1 MAWLV
6 PFEELTLPQQQAV
19 EAAADES
26 QLLIG
31 GPGAGKTVV
40 LAHRLKK
47 LLDEDN
53 EVHLFAYTKSVTEY
67 IQSDL
72 EALRIAEHV
81 STIDA
86 WAKRWFQENIN
97 KRVPTKKAPEKK
109 RPTKRSKGTR
119 SSKGKEIPDFDAII
133 RAVTEKLKEANV
145 YEYHHVL
152 MDEGQDLDSLRVA
165 LLKEMSNAFTV
176 AADDKQFL
184 FTDGTQLQHLQ
195 SELNLANHSLLPTY
209 RCCEFISKV
218 AARFLNDRH
227 AAEFVAQ
234 TQGYSDNA
242 RQVAWKSTDDHDEEM
257 DALAQ
262 AIQVSQNQGDTT
274 LAILAP
280 TNRAAYGIRKSLEER
295 GVDCGQYES
304 APWKPPLDLSKPVIL
319 TYHSAKGLTVD
330 AVFLPCL
337 KPQGFGHFKTD
348 AEKMRTLF
356 VGITRATSYAW
367 LGGPGTV
374 SESTKA
380 AIEAAAAAGG
390 IFRY

>member
-6 PFEELTLPQQQAV
+6 PFEDLTLPQQQAV
-19 EAAADES
+19 EADAEES

-40 LAHRLKK
+40 LAHRLKR
-47 LLDEDN
+47 LLDDDN

-67 IQSDL
+67 IQNDL
-72 EALRIAEHV
+72 EALRIAGNV
-81 STIDA
+81 STIDS
-86 WAKRWFQENIN
+86 WAKKWFQANIRSPVPQDGN
-97 KRVPTKKAPEKK
+97 K
-109 RPTKRSKGTR
+109 
-119 SSKGKEIPDFDAII
+119 PDFDAII
-133 RAVTEKLKEANV
+133 TAVTQELRGAD
-145 YEYHHVL
+145 EYLYNHVL
-152 MDEGQDLDSLRVA
+152 VDEGQDLDPLRIA
-165 LLKEMSNAFTV
+165 LLKEMTNAFTI
-176 AADDKQFL
+176 AADDKQLL

-195 SELNLANHSLLPTY
+195 HELNLANHSLLATY
-209 RCCEFISKV
+209 RCCEFISRV
-218 AARFLNDRH
+218 AARFLNDTH

-242 RQVAWKSTDDHDEEM
+242 RQVAWKDTDDYDEEM

-262 AIQVSQNQGDTT
+262 AIQDSQNQGDAT

-280 TNRAAYGIRKSLEER
+280 TNRAAYGLRKQLEER

-330 AVFLPCL
+330 AVFLPRL
-337 KPQGFGHFKTD
+337 KSHGFGHFETN

-367 LGGPGTV
+367 LGGSGSVCEPV
-374 SESTKA
+374 QS
-380 AIEAAAAAGG
+380 AIEAAVTAGD

>member
-1 MAWLV
+1 MAWIV
-6 PFEELTLPQQQAV
+6 PFEDLTLPQQQAV
-19 EAAADES
+19 EAEAEES

-40 LAHRLKK
+40 LAHRLKR
-47 LLDEDN
+47 LLDDGN
-53 EVHLFAYTKSVTEY
+53 DVHLFAYTKSVTEY

-72 EALRIAEHV
+72 EALKIASHV
-81 STIDA
+81 STIDS
-86 WAKRWFQENIN
+86 WARKWYQENVGQALP
-97 KRVPTKKAPEKK
+97 KDGKK
-109 RPTKRSKGTR
+109 
-119 SSKGKEIPDFDAII
+119 PDFDAII
-133 RAVTEKLKEANV
+133 ETVTDALREAD
-145 YEYHHVL
+145 EYLFHHVL
-152 MDEGQDLDSLRVA
+152 IDEGQDLDSLRVA

-176 AADDKQFL
+176 AADDKQLL

-195 SELNLANHSLLPTY
+195 SELNLANHSLLATY

-218 AARFLNDRH
+218 AARFLNDKH

-242 RQVAWKSTDDHDEEM
+242 RQVAWKDTDDRDEEM

-262 AIQVSQNQGDTT
+262 AIQDSQNQGDTT

-280 TNRAAYGIRKSLEER
+280 TNSSAYGIRKSLEER

-330 AVFLPCL
+330 AVFLPRL
-337 KPQGFGHFKTD
+337 MPHGFGHFETN

-367 LGGPGTV
+367 LGGSGTV
-374 SESTKA
+374 CEPIKDALDA
-380 AIEAAAAAGG
+380 AVAAGDV
-390 IFRY
+390 FRY